1 MSCSPFHKSTK
12 STAFQV
18 IDARHI
24 VFVFKAQRI
33 THQDQVHLLIVLH
46 LHSVNTVYAG
56 KKRVRVLFQILVQLW
71 KNLLDKLQFFSTHSF
86 NNKAPI
92 VTEEEETAT
101 CTGGLSCLEDLFAVI
116 DRVKGFVNLFE
127 VDIVHYAHSLENTC

>member
-46 LHSVNTVYAG
+46 LH
-56 KKRVRVLFQILVQLW
+56 RVRVLFQILVQLW

-86 NNKAPI
+86 NNKTPI

-116 DRVKGFVNLFE
+116 DRVKGFENLFE

>member
-56 KKRVRVLFQILVQLW
+56 KKRVRVLFRYLC
-71 KNLLDKLQFFSTHSF
+71 SF
-86 NNKAPI
+86 GRIFLISYSSSPPI
-92 VTEEEETAT
+92 VLTIKRR
-101 CTGGLSCLEDLFAVI
+101 S
-116 DRVKGFVNLFE
+116 
-127 VDIVHYAHSLENTC
+127 